1 MGVKE
6 CLLISGPNVQSR
18 NISLTKRSF
27 CLSVHGS
34 RLGARRQLPE
44 DTAATARTGG
54 RPSPRQARRAGRE
67 RPTEDDGGPA
77 TQGSTRWDPRSC
89 PRWEG
94 FGNTPVQ
101 RRGGHV
107 EKETR
112 DDRLA

>member
-1 MGVKE
+1 MYKVE
-6 CLLISGPNVQSR
+6 TFL
-18 NISLTKRSF
+18 LTKRSF

-34 RLGARRQLPE
+34 KLGARRQLPE
-44 DTAATARTGG
+44 DTAATARTGS
-54 RPSPRQARRAGRE
+54 RPSPHQARRAGRE